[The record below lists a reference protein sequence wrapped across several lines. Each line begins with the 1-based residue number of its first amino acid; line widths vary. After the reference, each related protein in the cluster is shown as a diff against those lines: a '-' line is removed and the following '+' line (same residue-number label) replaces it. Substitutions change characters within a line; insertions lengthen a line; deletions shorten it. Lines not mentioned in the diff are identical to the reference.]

1 MAILQK
7 KKKTTKEVAPK
18 IIETQGPIVN
28 SVSPSISLPSSKQKT
43 AWPLFL
49 IKKTFT
55 LHMKSASIHTEGL

>member
-1 MAILQK
+1 MVILQK

-43 AWPLFL
+43 EWSLFL
-49 IKKTFT
+49 TKKNKTFT
-55 LHMKSASIHTEGL
+55 LT